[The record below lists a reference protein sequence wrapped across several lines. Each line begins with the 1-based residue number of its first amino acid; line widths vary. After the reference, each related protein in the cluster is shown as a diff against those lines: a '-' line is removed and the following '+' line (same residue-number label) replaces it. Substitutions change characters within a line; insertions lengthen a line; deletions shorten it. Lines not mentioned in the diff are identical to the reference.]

1 MSRIVANLSVS
12 EMEPIGL
19 EVNTQTDAQLNPAYG
34 IRGEKGE
41 KGDKGDKG
49 DRGESGSQGEQG
61 IPGVTPSFTIGT
73 VSTLEPGSSAT
84 ATITGTDEK
93 PVLNLGIPKGTQGE
107 RGQDGNDG
115 QDGQPGATGATP
127 KLSIGTVETLA
138 PGSSATA
145 TITGTDEEPILNLG
159 IPAGA
164 NGANGT
170 TPVRG
175 TDYWTAA
182 DQQTV
187 IDAAVAGVLAVY
199 PAAEGVQF

>member
-61 IPGVTPSFTIGT
+61 IPGVTPSFSIGT

-84 ATITGTDEK
+84 ATITGTAEH
-93 PVLNLGIPKGTQGE
+93 PILNLGLPAGATGAA
-107 RGQDGNDG
+107 GQNGRDGSDG
-115 QDGQPGATGATP
+115 QDGQDGQDGY
-127 KLSIGTVETLA
+127 S
-138 PGSSATA
+138 
-145 TITGTDEEPILNLG
+145 
-159 IPAGA
+159 
-164 NGANGT
+164 
-170 TPVRG
+170 PVRG
-175 TDYWTAA
+175 TDYWTSA
-182 DQQTV
+182 DQQAVT
-187 IDAAVAGVLAVY
+187 DAAVAAVLAAY